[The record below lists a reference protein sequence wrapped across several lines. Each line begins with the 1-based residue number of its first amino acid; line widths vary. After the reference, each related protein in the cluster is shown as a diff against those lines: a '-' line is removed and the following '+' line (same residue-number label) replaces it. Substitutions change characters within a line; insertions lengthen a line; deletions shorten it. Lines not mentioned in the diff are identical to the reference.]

1 METLFLIISIL
12 IGASIVAL
20 DVLSALLD
28 RTGAFSKISAV
39 LHPFLFISTFLA
51 GAELIVLAVVMM
63 ASVAFLTL
71 MSYVRVKR
79 KRRDKNDV

>member
-12 IGASIVAL
+12 IGASIVTL
-20 DVLSALLD
+20 NVLSALLD

-71 MSYVRVKR
+71 VNYIGYKH
-79 KRRDKNDV
+79 RRDKNDL